1 MTGARDTGCGR
12 GRCDAREDEIAGP
25 RCGLLAAALLAASG
39 GYARER
45 SAIDAEHALRAAID
59 LTGRGMRLLERGDA
73 RSAAMEFEKI
83 LLLDPANSAAAASPG
98 ARKAV
103 SCPPEEGTAGSPEG
117 IR

>member
-1 MTGARDTGCGR
+1 MR
-12 GRCDAREDEIAGP
+12 GKIKSRVR

-83 LLLDPANSAAAASPG
+83 LLLDPANSAAAALLAG
-98 ARKAV
+98 CAEAV